1 MQYGA
6 HFSDGKVINSQINTS
21 HCAAEHG
28 QTKKLAMVEEYK
40 ASKNI
45 TSHISDL
52 MQEDSLK
59 PCLQD
64 GICDVNAILSN
75 TLPLDVAVINTG
87 CCTIQEQSDIT
98 KDVLLM
104 YQSKTNDS
112 LQKNSISSTCDNL
125 SDTQGMY
132 SVDDTAANVNI
143 CASNVV
149 ETIIQKR
156 VSKQNEKQTIRQIS
170 RADMTNYIDNSF
182 LSRKLWKCRLCN
194 KIYMTKENLITH
206 MITHCEAGKDSGF
219 NLEKCPIEKQSVD
232 VENKP
237 LLFSP
242 SITGEGVHK
251 NSPCSSCEQMPTKRC
266 TPVHEIAILE
276 CLPKHNEIN
285 TFSQLNRASMNDY
298 IDNSYITKKY
308 GCKLWQCRKCVKR
321 YTTKYNFVTH
331 MLTHSKTGKCIS
343 SNIFSHELQQKTEGG
358 VKSAMLFNSNKI
370 SEVFQKNNPC
380 STFDHLPMEQNCSST
395 EASSTKPDL
404 FARGIVDGAVVA
416 EYVPRHNE
424 IVTLSQLYGAAMNN
438 YIENSYITKK
448 YGRKFWQCRICVKRY
463 TNKDNFV
470 THMLTHSKTGKLID
484 LNFKS
489 HKIQEKTKGI
499 VNRALFFSSSKIS
512 EVFQKKNACS
522 TSEHLPMEQN
532 YSSPEA
538 SSTKPD
544 LCARGTVD
552 GTVVPVY
559 VPRHN
564 GIMKYS
570 QLYRAAM
577 NNYIDN
583 SYVTK
588 KYGCKLWQCRK
599 CVKRYTTK
607 YNFVTHMLTHSKTGK
622 CIGSN
627 IFSHELQQKTEGGVK
642 SAMLFNSNKI
652 SEVFQKNDAG
662 STFDHLP
669 MEQNC
674 SSTEASSTKPD
685 LFARGIVDGAV
696 VAEYVPRHNEIGTFS
711 QLYGAAMN
719 NYIEN
724 SYITKKYGRKFWQC
738 RICVKRY
745 TNKDNFVTHMLTHF
759 KTGKLIDSNFKSHK
773 IQEKTKVIVNRALF
787 FSSSKISEVFQKK
800 NACSTSEH
808 LPMEQNYSSPEA
820 SSTKPD
826 LCARGTVDGTVVPEY
841 VPRHNGIMKYS
852 QLYRA
857 AMNNYID
864 NSYVTKKYGRKLW
877 QCRKCVKRYTT
888 KYNFVTHM
896 LTHSKTGKCI
906 GSNIFSHELQQ
917 KTEGG
922 VKSAMLFNSNK
933 ISEVFQKNDAG
944 STFDHL
950 PMEQNCSSTE
960 ASSTKPDLFA
970 RGIVDGAV
978 VAEYVPRH
986 NEIVTF
992 SKLYGAAMNNYIEN
1006 SYITKKYGRKFWQ
1019 CRICVKRYTNKD
1031 NFVTH
1036 MLTHSKTGKCIG
1048 SNIFSHELQQ
1058 KTEGGVKSAVLFN
1071 SNKISEVIQENNACS
1086 TSEHLPM
1093 EQNCSSTEVY
1103 STKPDLCAR
1112 GTVDGTVVLVYVPRH
1127 NEIMK
1132 FSQLYREVMNNYIDN
1147 SYMTKKYGRRF
1158 WQCRMCVKRY
1168 TTKYNVVTH
1177 MLTHSK
1183 TGKFIDSNF
1192 KSHKIQEKTE
1202 GVVNRALF
1210 FSSSKISEVLQENN
1224 ACSTSEHLPI
1234 EQNCS
1239 SPEASSTNPDL
1250 CAHGTVDG
1258 IIIPEYVPRH
1268 NAIVTF
1274 SQLYRAAM
1282 NNYIDNSYIT
1292 KKYGRKL
1299 WQCRIC
1305 VKRYTTKYN
1314 FVTHMLTHSETG
1326 KLIDSNFKSHKIQE
1340 KTEGVVNRALFFS
1353 SSKIS
1358 EIFQKKNACSTS
1370 EHLPMEQNCSS
1381 TEASSTN
1388 PDLCARDTVE
1398 GTVPV
1403 YVPRHN
1409 EIMTFSQLYRAAMNN
1424 YIDNSYITKKYGRR
1438 FWQCRKC
1445 AKRYTTKYNFVTHML
1460 THS

>member
-1 MQYGA
+1 M
-6 HFSDGKVINSQINTS
+6 N
-21 HCAAEHG
+21 
-28 QTKKLAMVEEYK
+28 
-40 ASKNI
+40 
-45 TSHISDL
+45 
-52 MQEDSLK
+52 
-59 PCLQD
+59 
-64 GICDVNAILSN
+64 
-75 TLPLDVAVINTG
+75 
-87 CCTIQEQSDIT
+87 
-98 KDVLLM
+98 
-104 YQSKTNDS
+104 
-112 LQKNSISSTCDNL
+112 
-125 SDTQGMY
+125 
-132 SVDDTAANVNI
+132 
-143 CASNVV
+143 
-149 ETIIQKR
+149 
-156 VSKQNEKQTIRQIS
+156 
-170 RADMTNYIDNSF
+170 NYIDNS
-182 LSRKLWKCRLCN
+182 
-194 KIYMTKENLITH
+194 YM
-206 MITHCEAGKDSGF
+206 
-219 NLEKCPIEKQSVD
+219 
-232 VENKP
+232 
-237 LLFSP
+237 
-242 SITGEGVHK
+242 
-251 NSPCSSCEQMPTKRC
+251 
-266 TPVHEIAILE
+266 
-276 CLPKHNEIN
+276 
-285 TFSQLNRASMNDY
+285 
-298 IDNSYITKKY
+298 TKKY
-308 GCKLWQCRKCVKR
+308 GRRFWQCRMCVKR
-321 YTTKYNFVTH
+321 YTTKYNVVTH
-331 MLTHSKTGKCIS
+331 MLTHSKTGK
-343 SNIFSHELQQKTEGG
+343 F
-358 VKSAMLFNSNKI
+358 
-370 SEVFQKNNPC
+370 
-380 STFDHLPMEQNCSST
+380 
-395 EASSTKPDL
+395 
-404 FARGIVDGAVVA
+404 
-416 EYVPRHNE
+416 
-424 IVTLSQLYGAAMNN
+424 
-438 YIENSYITKK
+438 
-448 YGRKFWQCRICVKRY
+448 
-463 TNKDNFV
+463 
-470 THMLTHSKTGKLID
+470 ID
-484 LNFKS
+484 SNFKS
-489 HKIQEKTKGI
+489 HKIQEKTEGV

-512 EVFQKKNACS
+512 EVLQENNACS
-522 TSEHLPMEQN
+522 TSEHLPIEQN
-532 YSSPEA
+532 CSSPEA
-538 SSTKPD
+538 SSTNPD
-544 LCARGTVD
+544 LCAHGTVD
-552 GTVVPVY
+552 GIIIP
-559 VPRHN
+559 
-564 GIMKYS
+564 
-570 QLYRAAM
+570 
-577 NNYIDN
+577 
-583 SYVTK
+583 
-588 KYGCKLWQCRK
+588 
-599 CVKRYTTK
+599 
-607 YNFVTHMLTHSKTGK
+607 
-622 CIGSN
+622 
-627 IFSHELQQKTEGGVK
+627 
-642 SAMLFNSNKI
+642 
-652 SEVFQKNDAG
+652 
-662 STFDHLP
+662 
-669 MEQNC
+669 
-674 SSTEASSTKPD
+674 
-685 LFARGIVDGAV
+685 
-696 VAEYVPRHNEIGTFS
+696 EYVPRHNAIVTLS

-826 LCARGTVDGTVVPEY
+826 LCAHGTVDGTVVPEY

-896 LTHSKTGKCI
+896 LIHSKTGKCI

-922 VKSAMLFNSNK
+922 VKSAM
-933 ISEVFQKNDAG
+933 
-944 STFDHL
+944 
-950 PMEQNCSSTE
+950 
-960 ASSTKPDLFA
+960 
-970 RGIVDGAV
+970 
-978 VAEYVPRH
+978 
-986 NEIVTF
+986 
-992 SKLYGAAMNNYIEN
+992 
-1006 SYITKKYGRKFWQ
+1006 
-1019 CRICVKRYTNKD
+1019 
-1031 NFVTH
+1031 
-1036 MLTHSKTGKCIG
+1036 
-1048 SNIFSHELQQ
+1048 
-1058 KTEGGVKSAVLFN
+1058 LFN

-1112 GTVDGTVVLVYVPRH
+1112 GTVDGAVVPEYVPRH
-1127 NEIMK
+1127 NEIMT

-1326 KLIDSNFKSHKIQE
+1326 KLIDSNFKSHKI
-1340 KTEGVVNRALFFS
+1340 
-1353 SSKIS
+1353 
-1358 EIFQKKNACSTS
+1358 
-1370 EHLPMEQNCSS
+1370 
-1381 TEASSTN
+1381 
-1388 PDLCARDTVE
+1388 
-1398 GTVPV
+1398 
-1403 YVPRHN
+1403 
-1409 EIMTFSQLYRAAMNN
+1409 
-1424 YIDNSYITKKYGRR
+1424 
-1438 FWQCRKC
+1438 
-1445 AKRYTTKYNFVTHML
+1445 
-1460 THS
+1460 